1 MGYLYLFFCGAVLQA
16 FEVNPQTGVV
26 MATRELRTPVEYPLH
41 VQVRDAGSPPLVADT
56 WLTLRVNCSSAAAA
70 AAARAPADDVV
81 GRSQLGGMLL
91 FVVVA
96 AVASSLLLVCVL
108 AASLVL
114 RHCVSSRRLPTAS
127 KPPQS
132 GHVTSPAGAP
142 RGASSADS
150 DDSTLKIARGGAMT
164 SQRSWYP
171 AHCNSLKA
179 PHYPPPPRS
188 LAVASLPACSSVG
201 RFRPMTA
208 GTYSHVTPS
217 GRSQQVPVTSSFAD
231 DVRYR
236 LLYGANVVP
245 TVQHSV

>member
-1 MGYLYLFFCGAVLQA
+1 MCYLYLFFCGAVLQA

-56 WLTLRVNCSSAAAA
+56 WLTLRLNCSSAASAA

-150 DDSTLKIARGGAMT
+150 DDSTLKIARGCAMT
-164 SQRSWYP
+164 SQGSWYP

-179 PHYPPPPRS
+179 PHYPPPRT